1 MLAYQLTKNEKK
13 FNLKRGSEEMK
24 AAKNASRMNKRNA
37 FLKACVDEYHLE
49 VETQDCH
56 VGGDCV
62 CACVCVCVCGCVHA
76 CVCVSVH
83 MFIYLSY
90 ILPPLQESPD
100 HQTYFVKVHIPWE
113 QLLEGAEK
121 IGLRMPINVR

>member
-1 MLAYQLTKNEKK
+1 MSDGFSLLHSDLVLAYQLTKNEKK
-13 FNLKRGSEEMK
+13 FNLKRGSEEMR

-62 CACVCVCVCGCVHA
+62 CACVCGWVWVGVCMCV
-76 CVCVSVH
+76 
-83 MFIYLSY
+83 
-90 ILPPLQESPD
+90 
-100 HQTYFVKVHIPWE
+100 
-113 QLLEGAEK
+113 
-121 IGLRMPINVR
+121 